1 MNGDCY
7 CYVATNE
14 IRMEY
19 IESELAK
26 RQSHRHENDQTPA
39 AHRADRPSDAQHIPS
54 HAISR
59 REPAALGKLH
69 EIDLGQEA
77 TLQNIARTAAA
88 TRRMAGEPSSEQLQV
103 GNNDSGWRSRA
114 RKYEDVERDR
124 LVDEVLRE
132 SKCKR
137 SIPANKPMFPG

>member
-1 MNGDCY
+1 MHSLY
-7 CYVATNE
+7 CEWRLLYYVATNE

-26 RQSHRHENDQTPA
+26 RQNRGHENDQTAA
-39 AHRADRPSDAQHIPS
+39 AHHGDRQPDAHSTPSRS
-54 HAISR
+54 ISR
-59 REPAALGKLH
+59 AALGKLH

-88 TRRMAGEPSSEQLQV
+88 TQRMAGEPSSEPSQL
-103 GNNDSGWRSRA
+103 GNRT
-114 RKYEDVERDR
+114 RKFEDVERDR

-132 SKCKR
+132 SKCKWL
-137 SIPANKPMFPG
+137 IPAKPMSAG